1 MSGTVRGSI
10 AGRKGTARIWPVL
23 LALCALLVTAG
34 CGARAGNMGDE
45 PPLESDPIE
54 EPEPP
59 APPETEE
66 PAEEKLPPE
75 EEASPDAGESG
86 AEGSEEV
93 PDTEETPGTT
103 EAPNG
108 GETSPG
114 SSANTE
120 TSSAS
125 FTQEGLDK
133 LVQEAI
139 DSIITSDMTQ
149 LEQAKAVWDFTKG
162 GIRYTGKSDKSD
174 WQAGAYEGL
183 STRKGDCFTYYAVS
197 RALLTA
203 LGIDNLEVQR
213 VGGPTS
219 HYWNLVNCG
228 DGWYHFD
235 ATPRSSKM
243 PYFVS
248 FMFTDEEAADYTA
261 KAGRNYY
268 SFDGSLYPERA
279 GGTAE
284 EPAQQPAPAETPA
297 PEAPPA
303 ENPASEAP
311 PAEGPASE
319 VPPVEDPA
327 PEPPPVEDPAAEAP
341 PADTNSEPVLP
352 EETDNG
358 LFPVDDEEI
367 PSP

>member
-279 GGTAE
+279 GGAQEE
-284 EPAQQPAPAETPA
+284 EPAQPAAPAADPA
-297 PEAPPA
+297 PEAPSAADP
-303 ENPASEAP
+303 
-311 PAEGPASE
+311 
-319 VPPVEDPA
+319 VP
-327 PEPPPVEDPAAEAP
+327 EAP
-341 PADTNSEPVLP
+341 PADAEPMLPEDTGSEPFPADEAELP
-352 EETDNG
+352 PAAEME
-358 LFPVDDEEI
+358 
-367 PSP
+367 